1 MEINITNENFK
12 KEVLD
17 SQELVIVDFYGTWCM
32 PCKMLAPIVE
42 KVCSEKNIKLAKVD
56 IDENMELVK
65 EYKPYGLEQ
74 NKKIAKMGGDTAKV
88 AKEDLEKKL
97 GRKVITNQ
105 NKLNYD
111 YVENKKIEN

>member
-17 SQELVIVDFYGTWCM
+17 CQELVIVDFFGTWCM

-65 EYKPYGLEQ
+65 EFKIVSVPTLKFFKNGKEINTSVGMISENRLLELI
-74 NKKIAKMGGDTAKV
+74 NMD
-88 AKEDLEKKL
+88 
-97 GRKVITNQ
+97 
-105 NKLNYD
+105 
-111 YVENKKIEN
+111 